1 MEIDKKQYGEYVKQK
16 TPVHSTFK
24 NVLAAFLTG
33 GLICMIGQILL
44 NLFKEGGLEKDA
56 AAAWTLLILILL
68 SVVLTGLNIFQKI
81 ACFAGAGVLPTLWL
95 PPPLSTKRKAR
106 FLVWAARYS
115 QSPGRLS
122 STGFWCPGRSVLSV

>member
-44 NLFKEGGLEKDA
+44 NLFK
-56 AAAWTLLILILL
+56 
-68 SVVLTGLNIFQKI
+68 
-81 ACFAGAGVLPTLWL
+81 
-95 PPPLSTKRKAR
+95 
-106 FLVWAARYS
+106 
-115 QSPGRLS
+115 
-122 STGFWCPGRSVLSV
+122 

>member
-68 SVVLTGLNIFQKI
+68 SVVLTGLISEN
-81 ACFAGAGVLPTLWL
+81 CMLRRSRGTC
-95 PPPLSTKRKAR
+95 THNR
-106 FLVWAARYS
+106 FCQLC
-115 QSPGRLS
+115 G
-122 STGFWCPGRSVLSV
+122 CPRH